1 MFFPLS
7 FKPTTINHQP
17 PFPQP
22 STINPSALVNSSTCC
37 AASAKERKST
47 ADWCPEVHSSA
58 AAERTLATL
67 PGQNGGRMSY
77 MTCFEIRFQGQQKRY
92 TRLVWMNNIQ
102 YLFEPKNS
110 GTSGVYQVRI
120 HQNPVSLPSPQRF
133 YPIIHF
139 LYKCATVNQNRSV
152 QDKGA
157 KQIPFGWISSP
168 SFLRFFHPQNTSGSC
183 CRSLVRTSR
192 SSKHARKL
200 MGTCQFLRF
209 LISTVLESQQSMK
222 IKGRFHGAPKWWE
235 LATVSHWWFNLNMNM
250 HDHSYYLVMKSMW
263 KYICAWHSLEVL
275 S

>member
-1 MFFPLS
+1 MSRGAQLGGG
-7 FKPTTINHQP
+7 
-17 PFPQP
+17 
-22 STINPSALVNSSTCC
+22 
-37 AASAKERKST
+37 
-47 ADWCPEVHSSA
+47 
-58 AAERTLATL
+58 RTHLGHLA
-67 PGQNGGRMSY
+67 GQNTGKDVLHDMFGGKVSRATKKIY
-77 MTCFEIRFQGQQKRY
+77 EIG
-92 TRLVWMNNIQ
+92 MNEIYRISSN
-102 YLFEPKNS
+102 KNS

-120 HQNPVSLPSPQRF
+120 HQNPVPTKVLSNHPL
-133 YPIIHF
+133 II
-139 LYKCATVNQNRSV
+139 KCSTVNQNRSV

-157 KQIPFGWISSP
+157 KKILLGE
-168 SFLRFFHPQNTSGSC
+168 FHPLHPLAFNPQNASGSC

-192 SSKHARKL
+192 SSKDVRKL